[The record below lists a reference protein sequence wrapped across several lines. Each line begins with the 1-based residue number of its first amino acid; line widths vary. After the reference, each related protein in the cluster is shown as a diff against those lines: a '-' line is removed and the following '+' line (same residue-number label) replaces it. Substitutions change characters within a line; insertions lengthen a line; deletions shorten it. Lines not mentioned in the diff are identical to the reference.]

1 MAEEK
6 PHAVKPP
13 RPNLGYYK
21 GRHFTSYVGDVDNF
35 KKEGKLEKAEKLLLE
50 LVKAT
55 EQENSVENFGVAP
68 WYYEQLAI
76 IYRKQK
82 NHEKEVSIL
91 ERFAK
96 QKPAKHWGIQ
106 DISQL
111 SQMHPL
117 LKRLEKAKILMGRL

>member
-1 MAEEK
+1 M
-6 PHAVKPP
+6 
-13 RPNLGYYK
+13 
-21 GRHFTSYVGDVDNF
+21 
-35 KKEGKLEKAEKLLLE
+35 
-50 LVKAT
+50 KAT
-55 EQENSVENFGVAP
+55 EEESSIEDFGVPP

-82 NHEKEVSIL
+82 NYHKEVSIL

-111 SQMHPL
+111 PVIHPL
-117 LKRLEKAKILMGRL
+117 LKRLEKAKILAGKE